1 MESEIA
7 QLSIHYI
14 HCSKLMPEWKA
25 AELLKQLGE
34 FIISIIVGNLTV
46 TIKFHFILL
55 HPLMYIGEN
64 NA

>member
-1 MESEIA
+1 MEGEMESEIA

-46 TIKFHFILL
+46 T
-55 HPLMYIGEN
+55 M
-64 NA
+64 

>member
-14 HCSKLMPEWKA
+14 HCSKLMLEWKA

-46 TIKFHFILL
+46 TMKISFYFI
-55 HPLMYIGEN
+55 PSINVYW
-64 NA
+64 